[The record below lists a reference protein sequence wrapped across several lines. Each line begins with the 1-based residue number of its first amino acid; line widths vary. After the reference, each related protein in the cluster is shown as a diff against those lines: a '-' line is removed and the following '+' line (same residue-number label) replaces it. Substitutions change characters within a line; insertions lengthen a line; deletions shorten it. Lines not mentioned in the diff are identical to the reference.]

1 MALKLESLQRT
12 GSFKVRGAANRILTL
27 SAEER
32 RRGVIAASSG
42 NHGRAVA
49 EVAAQLGLKAAI
61 CVPEWADP
69 LKVRAIA
76 DAGARVVRCAGGYD
90 AAETRAARIAAE
102 SGYAP
107 VHAFDDPAVIE
118 GQGTIMAEIAE
129 QVAGVEEVL
138 VPLSGGGLAAGVA
151 AAARPRG
158 IRVVAI
164 SASRAPVMVRS
175 IEAGRPRSL
184 ADRPTIASALSGGIG
199 CPNRYTFEAV
209 RSLVAEHVV
218 VEERQI
224 REAVRTLFRK
234 CRLVV
239 EGGGA
244 VGVAALRA
252 GYRPRGRAAVIL
264 SGGNID
270 AALLAE
276 LVGEDGGQ
284 PGKGRSAGQGDP
296 GVPGGHA

>member
-90 AAETRAARIAAE
+90 AAEMRAARIAAE

-129 QVAGVEEVL
+129 QVAGIEEVL

-151 AAARPRG
+151 AAARSRG
-158 IRVVAI
+158 
-164 SASRAPVMVRS
+164 
-175 IEAGRPRSL
+175 
-184 ADRPTIASALSGGIG
+184 
-199 CPNRYTFEAV
+199 TFEAV

-218 VEERQI
+218 VEESQI

-239 EGGGA
+239 EGEGA

-284 PGKGRSAGQGDP
+284 PGKGRSAGQGDQ